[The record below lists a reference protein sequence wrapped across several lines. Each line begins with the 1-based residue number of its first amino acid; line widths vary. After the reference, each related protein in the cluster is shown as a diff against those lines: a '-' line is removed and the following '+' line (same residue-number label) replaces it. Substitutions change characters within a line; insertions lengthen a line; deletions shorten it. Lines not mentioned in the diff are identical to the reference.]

1 LRRFDTS
8 KDDRSKR
15 KAAIMKTAIWV
26 VLAAVLFGA
35 AGFYGGVTYQKTQA
49 PSGFAGRAGG
59 FGGAAGFAGGA
70 AGGAGRSNAANV
82 ATGTVIA
89 ADAQSITIKTA
100 DGGSKTVF
108 VSAQTEISKQQVLT
122 ASDIKVGDQVAA
134 FGTAANGGVDARMVQ
149 IVPPGGSF
157 RFGGLGGGTRGGG
170 AAGGGTG
177 GSSSTG
183 Q

>member
-1 LRRFDTS
+1 
-8 KDDRSKR
+8 
-15 KAAIMKTAIWV
+15 MKTAIWV

-35 AGFYGGVTYQKTQA
+35 AGFWGGVTYQKTQA
-49 PSGFAGRAGG
+49 TSGFAGRAGG
-59 FGGAAGFAGGA
+59 AGGFGGA

-82 ATGTVIA
+82 ATGTVLSQ
-89 ADAQSITIKTA
+89 DAQSVTVKTA

-108 VSAQTEISKQQVLT
+108 ISAQTEISKQTVLT
-122 ASDIKVGDQVAA
+122 ATDIKVGDQVAA
-134 FGTAANGGVDARMVQ
+134 FGTAANGGIDARMVQ

-157 RFGGLGGGTRGGG
+157 RFGGFGGG
-170 AAGGGTG
+170 ARGAGGAQGGPG

>member
-1 LRRFDTS
+1 MR
-8 KDDRSKR
+8 
-15 KAAIMKTAIWV
+15 TAIWV

-35 AGFYGGVTYQKTQA
+35 AGFWGGVTYQKTQA
-49 PSGFAGRAGG
+49 TSGFAGRAGG
-59 FGGAAGFAGGA
+59 AGGFGGA

-82 ATGTVIA
+82 ATGTVLSQ
-89 ADAQSITIKTA
+89 DAQSVTVKTA

-108 VSAQTEISKQQVLT
+108 ISAQTEISKQTVLT
-122 ASDIKVGDQVAA
+122 ATDIKVGDQVAA
-134 FGTAANGGVDARMVQ
+134 FGTAANGGIDARMVQ

-157 RFGGLGGGTRGGG
+157 RFGGFGGG
-170 AAGGGTG
+170 ARGAGGAQGGPG